1 MFCIHLSMLNKR
13 SENMKKS
20 NEQERNDFMLLDWF
34 INIWIAVGCLL
45 GIFVL
50 IATVVLILSIFKDM

>member
-1 MFCIHLSMLNKR
+1 MLNKR